1 MSLSQSHDVNSLS
14 WLIHTCDYF
23 LSVTAF
29 FSAWNGLTGCQWYCW
44 DCDCDLQ
51 QFDSKPQSYSE
62 KNAPCELAFKI
73 KIANDRVSW
82 ITGSKNHD
90 VDFPMS
96 VSTEP
101 ITLNEDTPNEVQV
114 RVITDVRGKITTIL
128 MRGWKNQFLL
138 CLDFFKSVYN

>member
-29 FSAWNGLTGCQWYCW
+29 LLHEMGCMDVNDTVQTVTAIS
-44 DCDCDLQ
+44 LNLIQ
-51 QFDSKPQSYSE
+51 NRSRTQE

-73 KIANDRVSW
+73 KISNNRLSR

-114 RVITDVRGKITTIL
+114 RVITDVRGKIITIL
-128 MRGWKNQFLL
+128 IEGLKIFISAMFRLL
-138 CLDFFKSVYN
+138 